1 MFWGAFGRRAFG
13 PGSIWFGEHLDQGA
27 FSFGEHLTGS
37 IWTGEHLVLGSIWTE
52 SILWGAFGP
61 GAFVGEHLVGEHST
75 PNRNYDSMKDQMVY
89 QCCDF
94 KKYFNKIQNMCV

>member
-1 MFWGAFGRRAFG
+1 MGAFG
-13 PGSIWFGEHLDQGA
+13 PGSIRTREHLDWGA
-27 FSFGEHLTGS
+27 FGPGS

-75 PNRNYDSMKDQMVY
+75 PNPLDASQILGFY
-89 QCCDF
+89 
-94 KKYFNKIQNMCV
+94 